1 MRVTL
6 GERIK
11 NQRKKSGLSQ
21 ERVAEL
27 VEVSRQS
34 VTKWESGQSAPST
47 ENLFKLTEIFGTTV
61 DMLLEIPDE
70 KNAQSAEQTQI
81 GELTAQ
87 IQYLYR
93 VESARKAEA
102 ERVRIEN
109 EKRIEEIQNK
119 SNKVW
124 LVQILF
130 VSLCVIAVIPLTIA
144 VFSEMNPTVISV
156 CAVHTTAADR
166 IGFLKKWRNVWLTY
180 TAMFALMAVL
190 FAFQTPV
197 ASAVLGGIG
206 LLSLIPVVLYQVQI
220 GKIKK
225 TDELQE

>member
-1 MRVTL
+1 MTL

-11 NQRKKSGLSQ
+11 NQRTRAGLSQ

-27 VEVSRQS
+27 VGVSRQS

-47 ENLFKLTEIFGTTV
+47 ENLFRLAEIFGTTV
-61 DMLLEIPDE
+61 DMLLDIPDE
-70 KNAQSAEQTQI
+70 KNSQSTDPAQI
-81 GELTAQ
+81 KELTSQ

-109 EKRIEEIQNK
+109 EKRTEELQNK

-130 VSLCVIAVIPLTIA
+130 VSLCVIAAIPLTIA
-144 VFSEMNPTVISV
+144 VFSDMNPTVISV
-156 CAVHTTAADR
+156 CA
-166 IGFLKKWRNVWLTY
+166 
-180 TAMFALMAVL
+180 ALI
-190 FAFQTPV
+190 
-197 ASAVLGGIG
+197 GIG
-206 LLSLIPVVLYQVQI
+206 LVGNMICALIRYYLSKSI
-220 GKIKK
+220 
-225 TDELQE
+225 

>member
-11 NQRKKSGLSQ
+11 NQRTRAGLSQ

-27 VEVSRQS
+27 VGVSRQS

-47 ENLFKLTEIFGTTV
+47 ENLFRLAEIFGTTV
-61 DMLLEIPDE
+61 DMLLDIPDE
-70 KNAQSAEQTQI
+70 KNEQSTNQAQI
-81 GELTAQ
+81 KELTSQ

-109 EKRIEEIQNK
+109 EKRTEELQNK

-130 VSLCVIAVIPLTIA
+130 VSLCVIAAIPLTIA
-144 VFSEMNPTVISV
+144 VFSDMNPTVISV
-156 CAVHTTAADR
+156 CA
-166 IGFLKKWRNVWLTY
+166 
-180 TAMFALMAVL
+180 ALI
-190 FAFQTPV
+190 
-197 ASAVLGGIG
+197 GIG
-206 LLSLIPVVLYQVQI
+206 LVGNMIGALIRYYLSKSI
-220 GKIKK
+220 
-225 TDELQE
+225 

>member
-1 MRVTL
+1 MTL

-11 NQRKKSGLSQ
+11 NQRTRAGLSQ

-27 VEVSRQS
+27 VGVSRQS

-47 ENLFKLTEIFGTTV
+47 ENLFRLAEIFGTTV
-61 DMLLEIPDE
+61 DMLLDIPDE
-70 KNAQSAEQTQI
+70 KNEQSTNQAQI
-81 GELTAQ
+81 KELTSQ

-109 EKRIEEIQNK
+109 EKRTEELQNK

-130 VSLCVIAVIPLTIA
+130 VSLCVIAAIPLTIA
-144 VFSEMNPTVISV
+144 VFSDMNPTVISV
-156 CAVHTTAADR
+156 CA
-166 IGFLKKWRNVWLTY
+166 
-180 TAMFALMAVL
+180 ALI
-190 FAFQTPV
+190 
-197 ASAVLGGIG
+197 GIG
-206 LLSLIPVVLYQVQI
+206 LVGNMIGALIRSYLSKSI
-220 GKIKK
+220 
-225 TDELQE
+225 

>member
-11 NQRKKSGLSQ
+11 NQRTRAGLSQ

-27 VEVSRQS
+27 VGVSRQS

-47 ENLFKLTEIFGTTV
+47 ENLFRLAEIFGTTV
-61 DMLLEIPDE
+61 DMLLDIPDE
-70 KNAQSAEQTQI
+70 KNAQSTDQAQI
-81 GELTAQ
+81 KELTSQ

-109 EKRIEEIQNK
+109 EKRTEELQNK

-130 VSLCVIAVIPLTIA
+130 VSLCVIAAIPLTIA
-144 VFSEMNPTVISV
+144 VFSDMNPTVISV
-156 CAVHTTAADR
+156 CA
-166 IGFLKKWRNVWLTY
+166 
-180 TAMFALMAVL
+180 ALI
-190 FAFQTPV
+190 
-197 ASAVLGGIG
+197 GIG
-206 LLSLIPVVLYQVQI
+206 LVGNMICALIRYNLSKSI
-220 GKIKK
+220 
-225 TDELQE
+225 

>member
-1 MRVTL
+1 MTL

-11 NQRKKSGLSQ
+11 NQRTRVGLSQ

-27 VEVSRQS
+27 VGVSRQS

-47 ENLFKLTEIFGTTV
+47 ENLFRLAEIFGTTV
-61 DMLLEIPDE
+61 DMLLDIPDE
-70 KNAQSAEQTQI
+70 KNSKSTDQAQI
-81 GELTAQ
+81 KELTSQ

-109 EKRIEEIQNK
+109 EKRTEELRNK

-130 VSLCVIAVIPLTIA
+130 VSLCVIAAIPLTIA
-144 VFSEMNPTVISV
+144 VFSDMNPTVISV
-156 CAVHTTAADR
+156 CA
-166 IGFLKKWRNVWLTY
+166 
-180 TAMFALMAVL
+180 ALI
-190 FAFQTPV
+190 
-197 ASAVLGGIG
+197 GIG
-206 LLSLIPVVLYQVQI
+206 LVGNMICALIRYYLSKSI
-220 GKIKK
+220 
-225 TDELQE
+225 

>member
-1 MRVTL
+1 ML

-11 NQRKKSGLSQ
+11 NQRTRVGLSQ

-27 VEVSRQS
+27 VGVSRQS

-47 ENLFKLTEIFGTTV
+47 ENLFRLAEIFGTTV
-61 DMLLEIPDE
+61 DMLLDIPDE
-70 KNAQSAEQTQI
+70 KNSKSTDQAQI
-81 GELTAQ
+81 KELTSQ

-109 EKRIEEIQNK
+109 EKRTEELQNK

-130 VSLCVIAVIPLTIA
+130 VSLCVIAAIPLTIA
-144 VFSEMNPTVISV
+144 VFSDMNPTVISV
-156 CAVHTTAADR
+156 CA
-166 IGFLKKWRNVWLTY
+166 
-180 TAMFALMAVL
+180 ALI
-190 FAFQTPV
+190 
-197 ASAVLGGIG
+197 GIG
-206 LLSLIPVVLYQVQI
+206 LVGNMIGALIRYYLSKSI
-220 GKIKK
+220 
-225 TDELQE
+225 

>member
-1 MRVTL
+1 MTL

-11 NQRKKSGLSQ
+11 NQRTRAGLSQ

-27 VEVSRQS
+27 VGVSRQS

-47 ENLFKLTEIFGTTV
+47 ENLFRLAEIFGTTV
-61 DMLLEIPDE
+61 DMLLDIPDE
-70 KNAQSAEQTQI
+70 KNAQSTDQAQI
-81 GELTAQ
+81 KELTSQ

-102 ERVRIEN
+102 ERVRLEN

-130 VSLCVIAVIPLTIA
+130 VSLCVIAAIPLTIA
-144 VFSEMNPTVISV
+144 VFSDMNPTVISV
-156 CAVHTTAADR
+156 CA
-166 IGFLKKWRNVWLTY
+166 
-180 TAMFALMAVL
+180 ALI
-190 FAFQTPV
+190 
-197 ASAVLGGIG
+197 GIG
-206 LLSLIPVVLYQVQI
+206 LVGNMIGALIRYYLSKSI
-220 GKIKK
+220 
-225 TDELQE
+225 

>member
-1 MRVTL
+1 MTL

-11 NQRKKSGLSQ
+11 NQRTRSGLSQ

-27 VEVSRQS
+27 VGVSRQS

-47 ENLFKLTEIFGTTV
+47 EKLFRLAEIFGTTV
-61 DMLLEIPDE
+61 DMLLDIPDE
-70 KNAQSAEQTQI
+70 KNEQSINQAQI
-81 GELTAQ
+81 KELTSQ

-109 EKRIEEIQNK
+109 EKRTEELQNK

-130 VSLCVIAVIPLTIA
+130 VSLCVIAAIPLTIA
-144 VFSEMNPTVISV
+144 VFSDMNPTVISV
-156 CAVHTTAADR
+156 CA
-166 IGFLKKWRNVWLTY
+166 
-180 TAMFALMAVL
+180 ALI
-190 FAFQTPV
+190 
-197 ASAVLGGIG
+197 GIG
-206 LLSLIPVVLYQVQI
+206 LVGNMIGALIRYYLSKSI
-220 GKIKK
+220 
-225 TDELQE
+225 

>member
-11 NQRKKSGLSQ
+11 NQRTRAGLSQ

-27 VEVSRQS
+27 VGVSRQS

-47 ENLFKLTEIFGTTV
+47 ENLFKLAEIFGTTV
-61 DMLLEIPDE
+61 DMLLDIPDE
-70 KNAQSAEQTQI
+70 KNAQSTDQAQI
-81 GELTAQ
+81 KELTSQ

-109 EKRIEEIQNK
+109 EKRTEELQNK

-130 VSLCVIAVIPLTIA
+130 VSLCVIAAIPLTIA
-144 VFSEMNPTVISV
+144 VFSDMNPTVISV
-156 CAVHTTAADR
+156 CA
-166 IGFLKKWRNVWLTY
+166 
-180 TAMFALMAVL
+180 ALI
-190 FAFQTPV
+190 
-197 ASAVLGGIG
+197 GIG
-206 LLSLIPVVLYQVQI
+206 LVGNMIGALIRYYLSKSI
-220 GKIKK
+220 
-225 TDELQE
+225 